1 MCRGKREKMDARR
14 PPHHSRPVV
23 AGDVALRQFDVSF
36 ERGKRGGGAGA
47 IDFYNLFCPS
57 SSSSFL
63 PLASSCKQQ
72 RDVRASRNTKRSVGA
87 VLCGEREPLSC
98 RRGCLER
105 SPPLPLGGR
114 RWSDGSHAL
123 LSPLLFPL
131 GELTVDHISA
141 LLRMARVGI
150 RPKKSRPI
158 FFLGGGGCSSSNHSE
173 LLLTFLPFRQ
183 GASD

>member
-1 MCRGKREKMDARR
+1 MDARR
-14 PPHHSRPVV
+14 SPHHSRPVV

-105 SPPLPLGGR
+105 SPPLPPPLGGMR

-141 LLRMARVGI
+141 LLRRARVGI
-150 RPKKSRPI
+150 RPKNHAPS
-158 FFLGGGGCSSSNHSE
+158 FFFWGGGGCSSSNHSE

-183 GASD
+183 GASDW